1 MMIRM
6 ALVIGLMVVT
16 IGGCKTARIKPVDPV
31 PMATGSAEETREVIQ
46 KALMRRGWAI
56 GKEEPGAIYAMLS
69 NSAYTAVILLTYD
82 AESVNI
88 SYSDSTNLKYRKNR
102 KGREYIHKNYNKWI
116 KRLAGDIRML
126 GRSVKQST

>member
-1 MMIRM
+1 MKIRM
-6 ALVIGLMVVT
+6 ALVLGLTVAT
-16 IGGCKTARIKPVDPV
+16 IGGCKTARIKRVDPV
-31 PMATGSAEETREVIQ
+31 SVATGSAEETREVIQ

-56 GKEEPGAIYAMLS
+56 GKEEPGAIHAMLS

-116 KRLAGDIRML
+116 KRLAGDIRVL
-126 GRSVKQST
+126 GRGVK